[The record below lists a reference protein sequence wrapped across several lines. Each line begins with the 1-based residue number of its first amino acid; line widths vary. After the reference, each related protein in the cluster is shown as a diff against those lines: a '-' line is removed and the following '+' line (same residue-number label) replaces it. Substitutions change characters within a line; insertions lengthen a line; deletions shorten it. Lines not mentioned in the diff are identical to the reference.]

1 MKKLLA
7 LLLAV
12 LMTAT
17 LFTVPAF
24 ADGEYL
30 EDADMEGIDY
40 TLGNGSWVV
49 NIDADAADTTAL
61 AATSMTSMSG
71 SNQSVAGSNGNTTKA
86 AVYSI
91 PLPEV
96 PAGKVIKSAEFR
108 MTSYY
113 STTQARAMQYSYKM
127 PGEHDMST
135 ITIGD
140 MQKFVPGKNLGGGEY
155 YLTAVK
161 TGTEY
166 SLAPDYRN
174 RYDVTDYVNECIAN
188 NQENVFIAVAY
199 GYTIK
204 AYRHN
209 VKGAEAKLFYT
220 LEDAPALTAES
231 SSVENGAENVYPFGD
246 ISVTFSN
253 VIKSA
258 TATINGNAVP
268 ESDISRNGKVVT
280 ISYDE
285 SLSQATE
292 LVVNVTDVANQT
304 LTHTISFTTADRYKY
319 YDDSDMAGI
328 DYTTGVAS
336 WKMTY
341 GISASDTT
349 TQLTDPAATSL
360 GKNTNTNVG
369 NAINAAVY
377 KMKLPKIPEGKK
389 FSGAEFRISAWYR
402 ELRFITHLY
411 KMPGEDWNM
420 DTLTIADA
428 KKIIDAVPP
437 ANGTN
442 FLVGCS
448 SDKSYFDQA
457 TINRCKYE
465 VTEYIKECIEAGQE
479 YVWFAATYQSTI
491 KAYTYDASGTNNARL
506 YYTLEDVP
514 FVKGTKIVSADSE
527 AAYADATDVAPS
539 VGDSIKAIAY
549 MINNTETDVSLNV
562 GVAQYKDGELV
573 ALSFV
578 PYTLAAGTDAST
590 IEFGATT
597 VETDVDTIKAIIWD
611 TSDNPVIKAK
621 ILEVK

>member
-7 LLLAV
+7 LMMAV
-12 LMTAT
+12 LMIAGIM
-17 LFTVPAF
+17 TVPAF
-24 ADGEYL
+24 AAGEYL
-30 EDADMEGIDY
+30 YDADMEGVDY
-40 TLGNGSWVV
+40 TVGNGSWVV
-49 NIDADAADTTAL
+49 NLQPSGVAL
-61 AATSMTSMSG
+61 TEKAATAMSSLSG
-71 SNQSVAGSNGNTTKA
+71 SNHNVGGASGIASKA

-91 PLPEV
+91 PLPTIPV
-96 PAGKVIKSAEFR
+96 GKIIKTAEFR
-108 MTSYY
+108 MTTHY
-113 STTQARAMQYSYKM
+113 STSEARAMSYSYKM
-127 PGEHDMST
+127 PGEHDMDSLT
-135 ITIGD
+135 VGD
-140 MQKFVPGKNLGGGEY
+140 MHEYLDGNSIGSGEY
-155 YLTAVK
+155 YLAPVK

-166 SLAPDYRN
+166 SLAPYYRC
-174 RYDVTDYVNECIAN
+174 RYDVTDYINECIAG
-188 NQENVFIAVAY
+188 NQENVFIAVTH

-209 VKGAEAKLFYT
+209 VKDCEAKLFYT

-258 TATINGNAVP
+258 TATINGNTVP
-268 ESDISRNGKVVT
+268 ASDISRNGKVVT

-319 YDDSDMAGI
+319 YDDSDMAGVA
-328 DYTTGVAS
+328 YTSGEGS
-336 WKMTY
+336 WVLNY
-341 GISASDTT
+341 NPAAEDTT
-349 TQLTDPAATSL
+349 ALAATPISSA
-360 GKNTNTNVG
+360 NINVG
-369 NAINAAVY
+369 NAKNAAVY
-377 KMKLPKIPEGKK
+377 KMKLPEVPEGKK
-389 FSGAEFRISAWYR
+389 LTGAEFRISAWYTT
-402 ELRFITHLY
+402 LRFITHLY
-411 KMPGEDWNM
+411 KMPGEKWNM
-420 DTLTIADA
+420 DTITVADA
-428 KKIIDAVPP
+428 QKIIEVAPP
-437 ANGTN
+437 ADGVNLITK
-442 FLVGCS
+442 CS
-448 SDKSYFDQA
+448 SDKSYFDQVS
-457 TINRCKYE
+457 TLRCKYE

-491 KAYTYDASGTNNARL
+491 KAYKHNAGINGAKL

-514 FVKGTKIVSADSE
+514 FVKGAKVVSADSE

-539 VGDSIKAIAY
+539 VGDSIKAISY

-611 TSDNPVIKAK
+611 ASDNPVIKAK